1 MLEVLLVLGMFAVFA
16 GFGLLVSME
25 TYRGSNF
32 HADRAL
38 LVSLL
43 ERARAQSMSNM
54 CACASCTDGA
64 PHGVHIEASKYVLF
78 EGASYSSTDP
88 ENASFDA
95 DPSSSHSFAGD
106 ILFTQL
112 SGTTTGATVTLTGGA
127 HTSDVLVSPE
137 GRISWTN

>member
-1 MLEVLLVLGMFAVFA
+1 MLEVLLVIGMFAVFA

-54 CACASCTDGA
+54 CSGATCTDGA
-64 PHGVHIEASKYVLF
+64 PHGVHIEAAKYVLF

-106 ILFTQL
+106 VLFTQL
-112 SGTTTGATVTLTGGA
+112 SGTTTGATITLSGGGR
-127 HTSDVLVSPE
+127 SSVLIVSPE
-137 GRISWTN
+137 GRITWTN